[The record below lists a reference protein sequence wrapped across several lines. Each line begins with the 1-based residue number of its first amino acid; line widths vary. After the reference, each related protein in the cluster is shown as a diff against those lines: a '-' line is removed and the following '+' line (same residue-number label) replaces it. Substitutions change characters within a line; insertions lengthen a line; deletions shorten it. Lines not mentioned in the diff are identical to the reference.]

1 MQEYIYYSQTKL
13 EFPLHESIYVTS
25 NLEELTGKNFL
36 ISNSN
41 EVSSELLAD
50 EIEFYE
56 KNTEDS
62 LQNKISNIKKLYEIA
77 EQKFDCATDFPKSKE
92 IGNRLLIISNSSEDT
107 KAIIKSLDK
116 DEFDTFHIEENILK
130 SISGSIGSLKVIV
143 EDENKESELN
153 VDQIVWFDMKDEGSK
168 QSGVYDPNKS
178 TINDVITTLRENCQN
193 YEYRN
198 YISYDS
204 NICQYHERR
213 DEVCAK
219 CVEVCPTVAI
229 TKIDDK
235 RHLEFSDIDCLGCG
249 GCVSVCPSGA
259 IDYNPTNKDAIFE
272 LALNFKDT
280 HPLIVSENMNLQET
294 NVSLKEGVLPLK
306 IEGGKFLDE
315 LSLLTFSQ
323 VSSSQVIFY
332 NDELSKGTL
341 EAIRILN
348 EIYQKKYSKDA
359 VLVATNESELQE
371 AINKVTFVENSF
383 FSFNQQTMRKREAFS
398 YRVSHIVGEEDLGVV
413 ETGPNIHYGL
423 IKVNEDK
430 CTLCLSC
437 VGACNVDAL
446 IADAKTFELRVNP
459 SLCTACGYCVAS
471 CAEEDCLSIKQDV
484 INLNPMFFKE
494 NVLAKD
500 KLFAC
505 IECGKEFATT
515 KAIEKVATVMKPFF
529 ASNPTKLKTLYCCE
543 DCKAKLMIKEGL
555 LDA

>member
-25 NLEELTGKNFL
+25 KLEELTGKNFL

-77 EQKFDCATDFPKSKE
+77 EQKLDCATDFPKSKE
-92 IGNRLLIISNSSEDT
+92 IGNRLLIISSSSEDT
-107 KAIIKSLDK
+107 KAIMKSLDK
-116 DEFDTFHIEENILK
+116 DEFDTFHIEESILK

-143 EDENKESELN
+143 EDENSESELN

-168 QSGVYDPNKS
+168 QSGVFDPNQTS
-178 TINDVITTLRENCQN
+178 ISDVINTLRENCQN

-204 NICQYHERR
+204 TICQYHERR

-235 RHLEFSDIDCLGCG
+235 KHLEFSDIDCLGCG

-259 IDYNPTNKDAIFE
+259 IDYNPINKDAIFE
-272 LALNFKDT
+272 LSLNYKDT
-280 HPLIVSENMNLQET
+280 HPLIISENMNLKET
-294 NVSLKEGVLPLK
+294 NVSLKEGILPLK

-398 YRVSHIVGEEDLGVV
+398 YRVSHIVGDEDLGVV